1 MKPEQDN
8 SLRSLTQPME
18 HSLERLRPPEIV
30 GQMENPVLEMV
41 RRLWWRA
48 FDRVCDCIIVVRLS
62 IHDRIYGPES
72 RSRPP
77 ET

>member
-48 FDRVCDCIIVVRLS
+48 FDCVCDCIIVVPRDPYPCPGL
-62 IHDRIYGPES
+62 IAF
-72 RSRPP
+72 RPI
-77 ET
+77 